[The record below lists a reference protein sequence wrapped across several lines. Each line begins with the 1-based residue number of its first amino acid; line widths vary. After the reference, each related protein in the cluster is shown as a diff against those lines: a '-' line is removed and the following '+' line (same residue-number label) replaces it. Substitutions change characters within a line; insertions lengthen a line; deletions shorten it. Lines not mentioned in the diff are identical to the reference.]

1 MKTSLSF
8 ISTTLATNDKKGKLS
23 HQEISQLQD
32 RLASTE
38 AQMYKILSA
47 LDAASSKVQ
56 EITKNTRQSLEQR
69 PQVCVENETNTMTD
83 LIYFFSDCSLRSTK
97 IVLVSPRDL
106 RVVVRV
112 IFLTVMKIPI
122 IQMSV
127 CSAMINEMKKKVPQR
142 HPATTMM
149 MTPWV
154 MRMRKI
160 SMINPKH
167 HPDDM
172 ESWIP
177 ITDVIHP

>member
-8 ISTTLATNDKKGKLS
+8 ISTTLATNEKKGKLS

-69 PQVCVENETNTMTD
+69 QQVCVESETNTMTD
-83 LIYFFSDCSLRSTK
+83 FMYFLSDCSLPFTK
-97 IVLVSPRDL
+97 IVLVSHRDL

-112 IFLTVMKIPI
+112 IFLTVMRIPI
-122 IQMSV
+122 IQMSAV
-127 CSAMINEMKKKVPQR
+127 STKMSETKVLRLPLAM
-142 HPATTMM
+142 TTM
-149 MTPWV
+149 TRP
-154 MRMRKI
+154 
-160 SMINPKH
+160 
-167 HPDDM
+167 
-172 ESWIP
+172 
-177 ITDVIHP
+177 